1 MKKLLFVLAV
11 LLCSI
16 PTLQAQ
22 DELTEK
28 GVKAL
33 SSEEQAIKQVIEDE
47 TKYFNLRDYVKWSN
61 CVAKDP
67 MTVYSWTSPFKGKDG
82 IMEAKGWE
90 AVSKQM
96 KSYMESSPANDKF
109 PKKYDYQFK
118 VAGNMAYVNFLE
130 GNGIHE
136 TRVLEKRDGAWKIL
150 RMEATASHMFKSM
163 HKKYTLQRMAGS
175 WKMDPNS
182 LKAEG
187 GKGWKLVFSEVK
199 AKSTKTGLKAWS
211 KVYLENPQ
219 GEEVIIED
227 ENMMAYDLGTEKVA
241 MFTASYFPDSGWS
254 EGSLGTGEL
263 DDEGVLH
270 FKSHRVGKES
280 KTKGMMKIGDD
291 GKMHYSAVWY
301 DDKGEKVY
309 SISYSMIED
318 KPTTAM
324 KP

>member
-11 LLCSI
+11 LLFSL

-28 GVKAL
+28 GVSTL
-33 SSEEQAIKQVIEDE
+33 SADEQAIKQVIEDE
-47 TKYFNLRDYVKWSN
+47 TKYFNLRDYEKWSN

-67 MTVYSWTSPFKGKDG
+67 MTVYSWTSPFHDENGV
-82 IMEAKGWE
+82 MEAKGWE

-96 KSYMESSPANDKF
+96 KSIMESSPVNDKL

-163 HKKYTLQRMAGS
+163 HKKYALQRMAGK
-175 WKMDPNS
+175 WKMDPSS
-182 LKAEG
+182 LKVEG

-199 AKSTKTGLKAWS
+199 AKSTKTGLKAWA

-227 ENMMAYDLGTEKVA
+227 ESMMAFDLGTEKVA
-241 MFTASYFPDSGWS
+241 MFTASYFPKSGWS

-263 DDEGVLH
+263 DEEGVLH
-270 FKSHRVGKES
+270 FKAHRVGKES
-280 KTKGMMKIGDD
+280 KSKGTMKIGDD
-291 GKMHYSAVWY
+291 GKMHYSAEWY
-301 DDKGEKVY
+301 NDKGEKVY
-309 SISYSMIED
+309 SMSYAMIED

>member
-1 MKKLLFVLAV
+1 MKKVLFVLFV
-11 LLCSI
+11 LLFSL

-22 DELTEK
+22 EELTEK
-28 GVKAL
+28 GVKTL
-33 SSEEQAIKQVIEDE
+33 SADEQAIKQVVEDE
-47 TKYFNLRDYVKWSN
+47 TKYFNLRDYEKWSN

-96 KSYMESSPANDKF
+96 KSIMESSPVNEKI

-163 HKKYTLQRMAGS
+163 HKKYALQRMAGS

-187 GKGWKLVFSEVK
+187 GKGWKLIFSEVK

-211 KVYLENPQ
+211 KIYLENPQ
-219 GEEVIIED
+219 GEEVVIED
-227 ENMMAYDLGTEKVA
+227 ESMMAFDLGTEKVA
-241 MFTASYFPDSGWS
+241 MFTASYFPNSGWS
-254 EGSLGTGEL
+254 EGSLGTGEF
-263 DDEGVLH
+263 DEEGVLH
-270 FKSHRVGKES
+270 FKSHRVGKDS
-280 KTKGMMKIGDD
+280 KAKGMMKIGED
-291 GKMHYSAVWY
+291 GKMHYSVEWY

-309 SISYSMIED
+309 SMSYAMIED